1 MKKVCFALIAATV
14 LIGASAASAQLTR
27 TWVSGV
33 GSDVNSCSRSAPCQ
47 TLAGAL
53 AKTAA
58 GGEIS
63 VLDPGGFGT
72 VTITKA
78 ITINGD
84 GTLASILASNSNGV
98 TINAGVND
106 KVVLR
111 NLSINGAGNGLSG
124 IRYLAGNHVT
134 VENCSIVGFTNNG
147 IQVALGAAGT
157 LTVKDTNIS
166 GTGTGILAT
175 TTAGLALV
183 SLDNVNIESSA
194 VGVEAADNARFTISN
209 SVITR
214 NSQHGVLASAAT
226 AIINLEGSQ
235 VSFNELTG
243 INATVSGAQI
253 RISNNEIYNN
263 TNGITYVAG
272 ATIASANNNR
282 VDGNAATTVP
292 NALINI
298 N

>member
-1 MKKVCFALIAATV
+1 
-14 LIGASAASAQLTR
+14 
-27 TWVSGV
+27 
-33 GSDVNSCSRSAPCQ
+33 
-47 TLAGAL
+47 
-53 AKTAA
+53 
-58 GGEIS
+58 
-63 VLDPGGFGT
+63 
-72 VTITKA
+72 
-78 ITINGD
+78 
-84 GTLASILASNSNGV
+84 
-98 TINAGVND
+98 VND

-282 VDGNAATTVP
+282 ADGNTATTVP

-298 N
+298 D